1 MGKWLQISE
10 LIKTELSGDTDLT
23 DLLSDGANSIY
34 PVIAPQEEGSDFVNY
49 EVGYE
54 GNPTKDSTYAFS
66 VTIRAFATTYNDAI
80 TIADAVIDVV
90 AASSSNFR
98 FVSGAPGMNEQEQ
111 FYIEQIFNI
120 KK

>member
-1 MGKWLQISE
+1 MGKWLEISE
-10 LIKTELSGDTDLT
+10 LIRSELTGNTGLT
-23 DLLSDGANSIY
+23 DLLSDGVNSVY
-34 PVIAPQEEGSDFVNY
+34 PVIAPQEEGEKFVNY
-49 EVGYE
+49 EVSYE
-54 GNPTKDSTYAFS
+54 GNPTKDSSWAFS

-80 TIADAVIDVV
+80 TIADAVIEVF

-98 FVSGAPGMNEQEQ
+98 FTSGAPTMNEQEQ